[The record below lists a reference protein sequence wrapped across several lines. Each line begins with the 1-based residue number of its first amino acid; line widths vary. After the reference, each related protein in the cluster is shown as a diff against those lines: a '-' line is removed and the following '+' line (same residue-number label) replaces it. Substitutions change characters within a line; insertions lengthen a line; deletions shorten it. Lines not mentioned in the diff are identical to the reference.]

1 MEHVNQKLDQFL
13 RLFIN
18 KWQDDWYDLLP
29 IAEFQHNNHIHSA
42 MQQTLFLLDMG
53 QIPYMGFE
61 LRQNPSGLETVNEF
75 TKRMQSATEEA
86 KSTICKV

>member
-1 MEHVNQKLDQFL
+1 
-13 RLFIN
+13 
-18 KWQDDWYDLLP
+18 
-29 IAEFQHNNHIHSA
+29 